1 MPYPKTKAAAEKM
14 VLGANG
20 TKVPHN
26 PVEYNNQAL
35 I

>member
-20 TKVPHN
+20 TKVLHN
-26 PVEYNNQAL
+26 PT
-35 I
+35 